1 MRRIALTLVSTVL
14 MLVALPAPA
23 AAWWE
28 FLEELSGP
36 GRFFGWDVDLRL
48 FCLNDKFDPARAGQ
62 DTPETERVGP
72 TLGAVVSACRV
83 KSGYARRLAVNLGAR
98 FMWADD
104 NPRFANGQRISFTTL
119 EPSVSF
125 NLFSKFPDGDFVDYG
140 FGAGAYWF
148 SSTEFPSFNGAFLEP
163 VRIEFHPTTN
173 MKQNHKWA
181 AAIPVVRLG
190 WLMFPG
196 GFETASFA
204 AAPGVPPR
212 ISRDWAF
219 NAGIFF
225 DLEGLFQK

>member
-1 MRRIALTLVSTVL
+1 MRRVALTLVSTAL
-14 MLVALPAPA
+14 MVVALPSPA

-36 GRFFGWDVDLRL
+36 GRFYGWDVDLRL
-48 FCLNDKFDPARAGQ
+48 FCLNDKFDPTRSG
-62 DTPETERVGP
+62 DPTERVGP
-72 TLGAVVSACRV
+72 TAGAVVSACRG
-83 KSGYARRLAVNLGAR
+83 KKGYARRLAVNLGAR

-119 EPSVSF
+119 EPAVSF
-125 NLFSKFPDGDFVDYG
+125 NLLSKYPDRDFVDYG

-163 VRIEFHPTTN
+163 IRIEIHPTTN
-173 MKQNHKWA
+173 MKQNHRWT
-181 AAIPVVRLG
+181 AAIPMVRLG
-190 WLMFPG
+190 MLMFPG

-225 DLEGLFQK
+225 DLEGLFQ